1 MREAGVDPDNEEAVK
16 LARLTWQALPLLSS
30 TEIRDTSRAAMI
42 RALGPEISG
51 DTPFPASI
59 WYGGATDTY
68 DGYRFKGTIAD
79 FVTCVLEARASEV
92 APKRCGWVVTPTTC
106 VDGRRV
112 NASTTAVHA
121 LNLDCDGRGEPDRLL
136 TRLAGLDLAHILY
149 QSGGWNPATP
159 KWHALIPLAR
169 PFDTSSPEKIA
180 AWKSAYNTARVVFGS
195 LAELSGEGFDPA
207 VETPCVPVF
216 ITERRVETDPP
227 RKVWWKP
234 GRALDLDALIV
245 ALPTPP
251 REVVSNPLRERVV
264 EPVVLDD
271 ERLERIVE
279 VLARATINVPSDRR
293 TLYLALPGAL
303 LDRGLDPDDVRAIV
317 EAVSERYPRPD
328 PQRHSDHVAAA
339 KSTIACF
346 ERGENYTRIGTLVS
360 SWPGVVAAIDEV
372 LPNPII
378 AATEAM
384 LANMQTSR
392 TGGVAPPPSLGD
404 HQTTA
409 MGTAA
414 LPGTP
419 EPEAVRAFELGD
431 LVARLKRQRAKK
443 RRSKDIHQQVRS
455 VILEALLSGDDLT
468 PYTPEGKLVNGPDGR
483 PIDRDEALAVT
494 IRMIS
499 YTLPVGTVF
508 DAVQEIMRPSLFKM
522 LQPGETVDELLRR
535 AKNRFHFTVGKRHE
549 RDEKQR
555 TEDVAAAERKA
566 AWVDRQQAQRKA
578 GNF

>member
-1 MREAGVDPDNEEAVK
+1 MREAGIDPDNAEAVK
-16 LARLTWQALPLLSS
+16 LARLTWQALPLLLS
-30 TEIRDTSRAAMI
+30 TEVRDLSRRAAVC
-42 RALGPEISG
+42 ALGPEIVG
-51 DTPFPASI
+51 ATPFPASI
-59 WYGGATDTY
+59 WYGGAADTY
-68 DGYRFKGTIAD
+68 DGYRFKGTVAD
-79 FVTCVLEARASEV
+79 FVTCVLEARSNEI

-106 VDGRRV
+106 IDGHRV
-112 NASTTAVHA
+112 NASTTQVHA

-149 QSGGWNPATP
+149 QSGGWSPATP
-159 KWHALIPLAR
+159 KWHVLIPLAR

-180 AWKSAYNTARVVFGS
+180 AWKIAYNTARVVFGS
-195 LAELSGEGFDPA
+195 LAELPGEGFDPT

-216 ITERRVETDPP
+216 ITERRSEADPP
-227 RKVWWKP
+227 RRVWWKP
-234 GRALDLDALIV
+234 GYALDLDALTA

-251 REVVSNPLRERVV
+251 HEVDFNPLRERAV
-264 EPVVLDD
+264 EAVALDD
-271 ERLERIVE
+271 ERLERIVA

-303 LDRGLDPDDVRAIV
+303 LDRGLDPDDVRAIS

-328 PQRHSDHVAAA
+328 AEKHRDNMHNAET
-339 KSTIACF
+339 TIAKW
-346 ERGENYTRIGTLVS
+346 ERGEQYTRIGTLVEH
-360 SWPGVVAAIDEV
+360 WPGVVAAIDEV
-372 LPNPII
+372 LPNPVI

-384 LANMQTSR
+384 LAGMNFHR
-392 TGGVAPPPSLGD
+392 TGGVAPPP
-404 HQTTA
+404 
-409 MGTAA
+409 
-414 LPGTP
+414 LPGEP
-419 EPEAVRAFELGD
+419 PSAVEPEAMRAFELGD
-431 LVARLKRQRAKK
+431 LVARLRRQRSKK

-455 VILEALLSGDDLT
+455 VILNALLTGDDLT
-468 PYTPEGKLVNGPDGR
+468 PYTPDGKLVNGPDGR

-549 RDEKQR
+549 RDEQQR
-555 TEDVAAAERKA
+555 AEDRAAAERMLEHLEK
-566 AWVDRQQAQRKA
+566 RQAQRRA